1 MLKKIFFLRKK
12 RYADQDYER
21 MLEGDSEEQNCALP
35 GPQNPLQGESGVGE
49 TERTPP
55 LQIQWDIVKQKDLCP
70 EFLGVLPVGP
80 QLHQGVGT
88 SGC

>member
-1 MLKKIFFLRKK
+1 
-12 RYADQDYER
+12 